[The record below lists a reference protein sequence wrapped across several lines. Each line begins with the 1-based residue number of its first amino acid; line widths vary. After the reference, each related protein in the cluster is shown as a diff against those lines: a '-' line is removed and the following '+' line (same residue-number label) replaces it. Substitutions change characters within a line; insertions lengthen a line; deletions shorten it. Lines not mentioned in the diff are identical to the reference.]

1 MRSLPARPRTLRAIA
16 LSLLLVVSVAAF
28 GTVAVGPAAAADAR
42 VTLTDTTVTPATPT
56 AGAPIT
62 AETTLRLSAGS
73 DTSMTVE
80 AVRVVDPNEDDTV
93 LGTATDLG
101 RLSPGETLAV
111 PVTFTINESGS
122 RDLRLVAVGTDS
134 DGDRVEATRPLT
146 VGVEQGE
153 PQVEV
158 ETDRVVAGAES
169 SVRATVSNPTTA
181 PLRGVEV
188 TVDGGESRRTIPTLA
203 AGASETVNL
212 TAVVPDAG
220 DGTVEVRTTFTTPNG
235 VERETVT
242 AASVT
247 VESLSTDVGIRVERP
262 QDDGGQQAAGD
273 LSGLL
278 GGAGGTDAL
287 QSQSGD
293 DGAASESRVDVTV
306 TNFGNTPVDEVVLT
320 AEDSEGARLSSVG
333 RFALTDTLAPGEETT
348 VTVDLSR
355 VRADGVRFV
364 AGYDTPEGRTETALR
379 YGYRAQ
385 RGEATLTGL
394 DVSRT
399 EGGRV
404 TIDGNL
410 ANVGDGELTSA
421 VLSVRPEP
429 GVQPA
434 YPQRNY
440 FVGTVDAS
448 SFAPF
453 ELTAQADPA
462 NATQVTVQVRYAVDG
477 EQVVRNETVPL
488 PPAQSGAGGGPF
500 SPGMALAV
508 FLGLAAAAGA
518 TVYVTRYR

>member
-1 MRSLPARPRTLRAIA
+1 MRSLPARRALHAVA
-16 LSLLLVVSVAAF
+16 LSLLLVASAAAF
-28 GTVAVGPAAAADAR
+28 GTAAVGPAAAADAR
-42 VTLTDTTVTPATPT
+42 LTLTDSTVTPATPT

-73 DTSMTVE
+73 DTSMTVD
-80 AVRVVDPNEDDTV
+80 AVRVVDPSEDDAV

-111 PVTFTINESGS
+111 PVTFTVNDSGS
-122 RDLRLVAVGTDS
+122 HDLQLVAVGTDS

-153 PQVEV
+153 PQIEI
-158 ETDRVVAGAES
+158 ETERVVAGAES
-169 SVRATVSNPTTA
+169 PVQATVSNPTTA

-188 TVDGGESRRTIPTLA
+188 AVDGGESRRTIPTLA

-212 TAVVPDAG
+212 TTVPAADDGAV
-220 DGTVEVRTTFTTPNG
+220 TLRTTYTTPNG

-242 AASVT
+242 STSVT
-247 VESLSTDVGIRVERP
+247 VESLRTDVGLRVQRP

-273 LSGLL
+273 LTGLL
-278 GGAGGTDAL
+278 GGGGTSAL
-287 QSQSGD
+287 QSQSDD
-293 DGAASESRVDVTV
+293 DGAASGTRVDVVV

-320 AEDSEGARLSSVG
+320 VEDSEGARLSSVG
-333 RFALTDTLAPGEETT
+333 RFALADTLAPGAETT
-348 VTVDLSR
+348 VTVDLSQ
-355 VRADGVRFV
+355 VRAADGLRFV
-364 AGYDTPEGRTETALR
+364 AGYETPDGRNETALR

-385 RGEATLTGL
+385 RGDAALTGL
-394 DVSRT
+394 DVSVT

-410 ANVGDGELTSA
+410 ANVGDGEVTSA
-421 VLSVRPEP
+421 VLSVQPAA

-453 ELTAQADPA
+453 ELTAQANLA
-462 NATQVTVQVRYAVDG
+462 NASQVTVQVRYAIDG
-477 EQVVRNETVPL
+477 EQVTRNESVPL
-488 PPAQSGAGGGPF
+488 PPAQSGAGGGPV
-500 SPGMALAV
+500 STGMAVVLL
-508 FLGLAAAAGA
+508 LGLAAAAGA